1 METSKF
7 REREVGSSLAHPEA
21 LGDSNAPVHGTVIA
35 KAARTAILQGFVGSL
50 LMVAGSVGVGWMAT
64 TSGALIRTP
73 LFIMARTSPVSV
85 IVCTVMLCLG
95 ALLLLRSWLRIAQR
109 IGGWNPSAR
118 PVLRRALWMWAVPM
132 MFSLPLFS
140 RDAYA
145 YLGQGRLMEQ
155 GLNPYTNGIS
165 ALSNYFSLG
174 PDKLWT
180 EAPTPYGPL
189 WLWIEQGAVRLGA
202 GLVDAGIPELAL
214 IPFRLAALAGVIL
227 LAVYV
232 PRLAALHGVN
242 PERALW
248 LGVLNPVLL
257 INFIASA
264 HNDSLM
270 LGLVVTGL
278 YFASVKRP
286 VLGIVL
292 ITASIAIKP
301 ITLIALPFAGLLWAG
316 ARAGWG
322 RRMLCWTAT
331 LGLSLG
337 LLAAA
342 GLVNGLGFGW
352 LGALKTPGSV
362 WMWYAPVALLAGAMG
377 FFVGLFGGPGA
388 SVTDVIQAACTA
400 VSAVAIVWFAV
411 RTPGPGIGMPAPLE
425 DESEFNKTVLR
436 RMAWAFA
443 AVVILAPVIQP
454 WYMVWLLVF
463 FAVTGIADGPQ
474 LRTVFYLTAFFTL
487 IALTDQL
494 SVFQWISIEVVRGVA
509 IAIAVSFVAYLV
521 FYDKKT
527 HVLFRPRRGI
537 LKLRPKPKP

>member
-1 METSKF
+1 MVTSKF

-21 LGDSNAPVHGTVIA
+21 LGDSNAPVHGTEIA

-64 TSGALIRTP
+64 TSGSLIRTP
-73 LFIMARTSPVSV
+73 LFIMARTSPVGV

-109 IGGWNPSAR
+109 IGGWNPSSR

-145 YLGQGRLMEQ
+145 YIGQGRLMEQ

-189 WLWIEQGAVRLGA
+189 WLWIEQGAVWVSA
-202 GLVDAGIPELAL
+202 GVPELAL
-214 IPFRLAALAGVIL
+214 IPFRLAALAGVVL

-242 PERALW
+242 PDRALW

-270 LGLVVTGL
+270 LGLVVAGL

-316 ARAGWG
+316 HRSGWG

-352 LGALKTPGSV
+352 LGALQTPGAV
-362 WMWYAPVALLAGAMG
+362 WIWYAPVGLLAHTAG
-377 FFVGLFGGPGA
+377 FVVGLFGGPGVP
-388 SVTDVIQAACTA
+388 VTDVIQTTGTA
-400 VSAVAIVWFAV
+400 VSALAIVWLAV
-411 RTPGPGIGMPAPLE
+411 RTPGRGIGMPAQID
-425 DESEFNKTVLR
+425 DEPEFNKTVLR

-443 AVVILAPVIQP
+443 AVVVLAPVIQP

-463 FAVTGIADGPQ
+463 FAVTGIADGAQ

-494 SVFQWISIEVVRGVA
+494 SVFQWIPIEVVRGVA
-509 IAIAVSFVAYLV
+509 IAIAVSFIAYLV
-521 FYDKKT
+521 FFDKKT

-537 LKLRPKPKP
+537 LKLKLKPKS

>member
-1 METSKF
+1 M
-7 REREVGSSLAHPEA
+7 AHPEA
-21 LGDSNAPVHGTVIA
+21 LGGSNAPVHGTSIA
-35 KAARTAILQGFVGSL
+35 KAARTAILQGFIGSL
-50 LMVAGSVGVGWMAT
+50 LMVAGSIGVGWLAT
-64 TSGALIRTP
+64 TSGALIRMP
-73 LFIMARTSPVSV
+73 LFIMARTSPVGV
-85 IVCTVMLCLG
+85 ILCTVMLCLG

-109 IGGWNPSAR
+109 IGGWNRSSR
-118 PVLRRALWMWAVPM
+118 PVLRRALWMWTMPL
-132 MFSLPLFS
+132 MFALPLFS

-145 YLGQGRLMEQ
+145 YIGQGRLMLQ

-174 PDKLWT
+174 PDTLWT

-189 WLWIEQGAVRLGA
+189 WLWIEQGAVWVSTGIF
-202 GLVDAGIPELAL
+202 DAGIPELAL
-214 IPFRLAALAGVIL
+214 IPFRLAALGGVLL
-227 LAVYV
+227 LAIYV

-242 PERALW
+242 PDRALW

-270 LGLVVTGL
+270 LGLVVAGL
-278 YFASVKRP
+278 YYASVKRP

-316 ARAGWG
+316 YRAGWG
-322 RRMLCWTAT
+322 RRMFCWTAT
-331 LGLSLG
+331 LGLSLV

-342 GLVNGLGFGW
+342 GFVNGLGFGW
-352 LGALKTPGSV
+352 LGALQTPGAV
-362 WMWYAPVALLAGAMG
+362 WIWYAPVGLLAHTVG
-377 FFVGLFGGPGA
+377 FAVGLFGGPGVP
-388 SVTDVIQAACTA
+388 VTDVIQTIGTA
-400 VSAVAIVWFAV
+400 VSALAIVWLAV
-411 RTPGPGIGMPAPLE
+411 RTPGRGLAMPTPIDDAP
-425 DESEFNKTVLR
+425 EFNKTVLR

-443 AVVILAPVIQP
+443 AVVVLAPVIQP

-463 FAVTGIADGPQ
+463 FTVTGIADGPQ

-494 SVFQWISIEVVRGVA
+494 SVFQWIPLAVVRGVA
-509 IAIAVSFVAYLV
+509 IAIAVSFIAYLV

-537 LKLRPKPKP
+537 LRLRPKPRS

>member
-1 METSKF
+1 MVTSKF

-50 LMVAGSVGVGWMAT
+50 LMVAGSVGVGWLA
-64 TSGALIRTP
+64 SSSALIRTP
-73 LFIMARTSPVSV
+73 IFIMARTSPVGV
-85 IVCTVMLCLG
+85 ILCTVMLCLG

-109 IGGWNPSAR
+109 IGGWNPSSR
-118 PVLRRALWMWAVPM
+118 PVLRRALWMWALPM

-145 YLGQGRLMEQ
+145 YIGQGRLMEQ

-189 WLWIEQGAVRLGA
+189 WLWIEQGAVWVSA
-202 GLVDAGIPELAL
+202 SVPELAL

-270 LGLVVTGL
+270 LGLVVAGL

-352 LGALKTPGSV
+352 LGALQTPGAV
-362 WMWYAPVALLAGAMG
+362 WIWYAPVGLLAHTAG
-377 FFVGLFGGPGA
+377 FVVGLFGGPGVP
-388 SVTDVIQAACTA
+388 VTDVIQTVGTA
-400 VSAVAIVWFAV
+400 VSALAIVWLAV
-411 RTPGPGIGMPAPLE
+411 RTPGRGIGMPAPLD
-425 DESEFNKTVLR
+425 DEPEFSKTVLR

-443 AVVILAPVIQP
+443 AVVVLAPVIQP

-463 FAVTGIADGPQ
+463 FTVTGIADGAQ

-494 SVFQWISIEVVRGVA
+494 SVFQWIPIEVVRGVA
-509 IAIAVSFVAYLV
+509 IAIAVSFIAYLV
-521 FYDKKT
+521 FFDKKT

-537 LKLRPKPKP
+537 LKLKLKPKS

>member
-1 METSKF
+1 MVTSKF
-7 REREVGSSLAHPEA
+7 REREAGSSLAHPEA
-21 LGDSNAPVHGTVIA
+21 LGDSNAPVHATVIA

-64 TSGALIRTP
+64 TSGSLIRTP
-73 LFIMARTSPVSV
+73 LFIMARTSPVGV
-85 IVCTVMLCLG
+85 ILCTVMLCLG

-109 IGGWNPSAR
+109 IGGWNPSSR
-118 PVLRRALWMWAVPM
+118 PVLRRALWTWAVPLM
-132 MFSLPLFS
+132 LSLPLFS

-145 YLGQGRLMEQ
+145 YIGQGRLMEQ

-189 WLWIEQGAVRLGA
+189 WLWIEQGAVWVSA
-202 GLVDAGIPELAL
+202 GVPELAL

-270 LGLVVTGL
+270 LGLVVAGL

-316 ARAGWG
+316 NRSGWG

-352 LGALKTPGSV
+352 LGALQTPGAV
-362 WMWYAPVALLAGAMG
+362 WIWYAPVGLLAHTAG
-377 FFVGLFGGPGA
+377 FVVGLFGGPGVP
-388 SVTDVIQAACTA
+388 VTDVIQTAGTA
-400 VSAVAIVWFAV
+400 VSALAIVWLAV
-411 RTPGPGIGMPAPLE
+411 RTPGRGFGMSAPLD
-425 DESEFNKTVLR
+425 DEPEFNKTVLR

-443 AVVILAPVIQP
+443 AVVVLAPVIQP

-463 FAVTGIADGPQ
+463 FAVTGIADGAQ

-494 SVFQWISIEVVRGVA
+494 SVFQWIPIEVVRGVA
-509 IAIAVSFVAYLV
+509 IAIAVSFIAYLV
-521 FYDKKT
+521 FFDKKT

-537 LKLRPKPKP
+537 LKLKLKPKS

>member
-1 METSKF
+1 MVTSKF

-21 LGDSNAPVHGTVIA
+21 LGDSTVPPHGTVIA
-35 KAARTAILQGFVGSL
+35 KAARTAVLQGFVGSL
-50 LMVAGSVGVGWMAT
+50 LMVAGSVGVGWLA
-64 TSGALIRTP
+64 SSSALIRTP
-73 LFIMARTSPVSV
+73 LFIMARTSPVGV
-85 IVCTVMLCLG
+85 ILCTVMLCLG

-109 IGGWNPSAR
+109 IGGWNPSSR

-145 YLGQGRLMEQ
+145 YIGQGRLMEQ

-189 WLWIEQGAVRLGA
+189 WLWIEQGAVWVSA
-202 GLVDAGIPELAL
+202 SVPELAL
-214 IPFRLAALAGVIL
+214 IPFRLAALAGVVL

-270 LGLVVTGL
+270 LGLVVAGL

-322 RRMLCWTAT
+322 RRMICWAAT

-352 LGALKTPGSV
+352 LGALQTPGAV
-362 WMWYAPVALLAGAMG
+362 WIWYAPVGLLAHTVGLA
-377 FFVGLFGGPGA
+377 VGLFGGPGVP
-388 SVTDVIQAACTA
+388 VTDVIQTAGTA
-400 VSAVAIVWFAV
+400 VSALAIVWLAV
-411 RTPGPGIGMPAPLE
+411 RTPGRGFGLPAPLE

-443 AVVILAPVIQP
+443 AVVVLAPVIQP

-463 FAVTGIADGPQ
+463 FTVTGIADGPQ

-494 SVFQWISIEVVRGVA
+494 SVFQWIPIEVVRGVA
-509 IAIAVSFVAYLV
+509 IAIAVSFIAYLV
-521 FYDKKT
+521 FFDKKT

-537 LKLRPKPKP
+537 LKLKLKPKS

>member
-1 METSKF
+1 MVTSKF

-35 KAARTAILQGFVGSL
+35 KAARTAILQGFIGSL
-50 LMVAGSVGVGWMAT
+50 LMVAGSVGVGWLA
-64 TSGALIRTP
+64 SSSALIRTP
-73 LFIMARTSPVSV
+73 LFIMARTSPVGV
-85 IVCTVMLCLG
+85 ILCTVMLCLG

-109 IGGWNPSAR
+109 IGGWNPSSR

-132 MFSLPLFS
+132 MVSLPLFS

-145 YLGQGRLMEQ
+145 YIGQGRLMEQ

-189 WLWIEQGAVRLGA
+189 WLWIEQGAVWVSA
-202 GLVDAGIPELAL
+202 SVPELAL

-270 LGLVVTGL
+270 LGLVVAGL

-322 RRMLCWTAT
+322 RRMLCWSAT

-352 LGALKTPGSV
+352 LGALQTPGAV
-362 WMWYAPVALLAGAMG
+362 WIWYAPVGLLAHTAG
-377 FFVGLFGGPGA
+377 FVVGLFGGPGVP
-388 SVTDVIQAACTA
+388 VTDVIQTAGTA
-400 VSAVAIVWFAV
+400 VSALAIVWLAV
-411 RTPGPGIGMPAPLE
+411 RTPGRGLGLPAPLH
-425 DESEFNKTVLR
+425 DETEFNKTVLR

-443 AVVILAPVIQP
+443 AVVVLAPVIQP

-463 FAVTGIADGPQ
+463 FTVTGIADGAQ

-494 SVFQWISIEVVRGVA
+494 SVFPWIPIEVVRGVA
-509 IAIAVSFVAYLV
+509 IAIAVSFIAYLV
-521 FYDKKT
+521 FFDKKT

-537 LKLRPKPKP
+537 LKLKLKPKS

>member
-1 METSKF
+1 MVTSKF

-64 TSGALIRTP
+64 TSGSLIRTP
-73 LFIMARTSPVSV
+73 LFIMARTSPVGV

-109 IGGWNPSAR
+109 IGGWNPSSR

-145 YLGQGRLMEQ
+145 YIGQGRLMEQ

-189 WLWIEQGAVRLGA
+189 WLWIEQGAVWVSA
-202 GLVDAGIPELAL
+202 GVPELAL

-232 PRLAALHGVN
+232 PRLAAVHGVN
-242 PERALW
+242 PDRAFW

-270 LGLVVTGL
+270 LGLVVAGL

-322 RRMLCWTAT
+322 RRMLCWMAT

-352 LGALKTPGSV
+352 LGALQTPGAV
-362 WMWYAPVALLAGAMG
+362 WIWYAPVGLLAHTAG
-377 FFVGLFGGPGA
+377 FVVGLFGGPGVP
-388 SVTDVIQAACTA
+388 VTDVIQTAGTA
-400 VSAVAIVWFAV
+400 VSALAIVWLAV
-411 RTPGPGIGMPAPLE
+411 RTPGRGLGMPAPLD
-425 DESEFNKTVLR
+425 DEPEFNKTVLR

-443 AVVILAPVIQP
+443 AVVVLAPVIQP

-463 FAVTGIADGPQ
+463 FTVTGIADGAQ

-494 SVFQWISIEVVRGVA
+494 SVFQWIPIEVVRGVA
-509 IAIAVSFVAYLV
+509 IAIAVSFIAYLV
-521 FYDKKT
+521 FFDKKT

-537 LKLRPKPKP
+537 LKLKLKPKS

>member
-1 METSKF
+1 MVTSKF
-7 REREVGSSLAHPEA
+7 REREVRSSLAHPEA
-21 LGDSNAPVHGTVIA
+21 LGGSNAPVHGTIIA
-35 KAARTAILQGFVGSL
+35 KAARTAILQGFIGSL
-50 LMVAGSVGVGWMAT
+50 LMVAGSIGVGWLA
-64 TSGALIRTP
+64 SSSALIRTP
-73 LFIMARTSPVSV
+73 LFIMARTSPAGV
-85 IVCTVMLCLG
+85 ILCTVMLCLG

-118 PVLRRALWMWAVPM
+118 PVLRRALWMWAVPLM
-132 MFSLPLFS
+132 LALPLFS

-145 YLGQGRLMEQ
+145 YIGQGRLMEQ
-155 GLNPYTNGIS
+155 GLDPYTNGIS

-174 PDKLWT
+174 PDKMWT

-189 WLWIEQGAVRLGA
+189 WLWIEQGAVW
-202 GLVDAGIPELAL
+202 VSAGIPELAL
-214 IPFRLAALAGVIL
+214 IPFRVAALGGVL
-227 LAVYV
+227 LLTIYV

-242 PERALW
+242 PDRALW

-270 LGLVVTGL
+270 LGLAVAGL
-278 YFASVKRP
+278 YYTSVKRP

-316 ARAGWG
+316 SRAGWG
-322 RRMLCWTAT
+322 RRMFCWTAT

-342 GLVNGLGFGW
+342 GFVNGLGFGW
-352 LGALKTPGSV
+352 LGALQTPGAV
-362 WMWYAPVALLAGAMG
+362 WIWYAPVGLLAHTVGSA
-377 FFVGLFGGPGA
+377 VGLVGGPA
-388 SVTDVIQAACTA
+388 VPVTDVIQTMGTA
-400 VSAVAIVWFAV
+400 VSALAIVWLAV
-411 RTPGPGIGMPAPLE
+411 RTPGRGIGMPAPID
-425 DESEFNKTVLR
+425 DEPGFNKTVLR

-443 AVVILAPVIQP
+443 AVVVLAPVIQP

-463 FAVTGIADGPQ
+463 FTVTGIADGPQ
-474 LRTVFYLTAFFTL
+474 LRTVYYLTAFFTL

-494 SVFQWISIEVVRGVA
+494 SVFQWIPLAVVRGVA
-509 IAIAVSFVAYLV
+509 IAIAVSFIAYLV

-537 LKLRPKPKP
+537 LKLRPRPRS

>member
-1 METSKF
+1 MVTSKF

-21 LGDSNAPVHGTVIA
+21 LGDSNAPVHGTRIA
-35 KAARTAILQGFVGSL
+35 KAARTAILQGFIGSL
-50 LMVAGSVGVGWMAT
+50 LMVAGSIGVGWMAT
-64 TSGALIRTP
+64 TSGSLIRTP
-73 LFIMARTSPVSV
+73 LFIMARTSPVGV
-85 IVCTVMLCLG
+85 IFCTVMLCLG

-109 IGGWNPSAR
+109 IGGWNPSSR
-118 PVLRRALWMWAVPM
+118 PVLRRALWMWAIPM

-145 YLGQGRLMEQ
+145 YIGQGRLMEQ

-189 WLWIEQGAVRLGA
+189 WLWIEQGAVWVSA
-202 GLVDAGIPELAL
+202 GVPELAL
-214 IPFRLAALAGVIL
+214 IPFRLAALAGVVL

-242 PERALW
+242 PDRALW

-270 LGLVVTGL
+270 LGLVVAGL

-331 LGLSLG
+331 LGLSLV

-352 LGALKTPGSV
+352 LGALQTPGAV
-362 WMWYAPVALLAGAMG
+362 WIWYAPVGLLAHTAG
-377 FFVGLFGGPGA
+377 FVVGLFGGPGVP
-388 SVTDVIQAACTA
+388 VTDIIQTVGTA
-400 VSAVAIVWFAV
+400 VSALAIVWLAV
-411 RTPGPGIGMPAPLE
+411 RTPGRGIGMPAPIDAE
-425 DESEFNKTVLR
+425 PEFNKTVLR

-443 AVVILAPVIQP
+443 AVVVLAPVIQP

-463 FAVTGIADGPQ
+463 FTVTGIADGAQ

-494 SVFQWISIEVVRGVA
+494 SVFQWIPIEVVRGVA
-509 IAIAVSFVAYLV
+509 IAIAVSFIAYLV
-521 FYDKKT
+521 FFDKKT

-537 LKLRPKPKP
+537 LKLKLKPKS

>member
-1 METSKF
+1 MVTSKF

-21 LGDSNAPVHGTVIA
+21 LGDSNAPVHGTEIA

-50 LMVAGSVGVGWMAT
+50 LMVAGSIGVGWMAT
-64 TSGALIRTP
+64 TSGSLIRTP
-73 LFIMARTSPVSV
+73 LFIMARTSPVGV

-109 IGGWNPSAR
+109 IGGWNPSSR

-145 YLGQGRLMEQ
+145 YIGQGRLMEQ

-189 WLWIEQGAVRLGA
+189 WLWIEQGAVWVSA
-202 GLVDAGIPELAL
+202 GVPELAL
-214 IPFRLAALAGVIL
+214 IPFRLAALAGVVL

-242 PERALW
+242 PDRALW

-270 LGLVVTGL
+270 LGLVVAGL

-352 LGALKTPGSV
+352 LGALQTPGAV
-362 WMWYAPVALLAGAMG
+362 WIWYAPVGLLAHTAG
-377 FFVGLFGGPGA
+377 FVVGLFGGPGVP
-388 SVTDVIQAACTA
+388 VTDVIQTTGTA
-400 VSAVAIVWFAV
+400 VSALAIVWLAV
-411 RTPGPGIGMPAPLE
+411 RTPGRGIGMPAQID
-425 DESEFNKTVLR
+425 DEPEFNKTVLR

-443 AVVILAPVIQP
+443 AVVVLAPVIQP

-463 FAVTGIADGPQ
+463 FTVTGIADGAQ

-494 SVFQWISIEVVRGVA
+494 SVFQWIPIEVVRGVA
-509 IAIAVSFVAYLV
+509 IAIAVSFIAYLV
-521 FYDKKT
+521 FFDKKT

-537 LKLRPKPKP
+537 LKLKLKPKS

>member
-1 METSKF
+1 MVTSKF

-21 LGDSNAPVHGTVIA
+21 LGDSNAPVHGTEIA

-64 TSGALIRTP
+64 TSGSLIRTP
-73 LFIMARTSPVSV
+73 LFIMARTSPVGV

-109 IGGWNPSAR
+109 IGGWNPSSR

-145 YLGQGRLMEQ
+145 YIGQGRLMEQ

-189 WLWIEQGAVRLGA
+189 WLWIEQGAVWVSA
-202 GLVDAGIPELAL
+202 GVPELAL
-214 IPFRLAALAGVIL
+214 IPFRLAALAGVVL

-242 PERALW
+242 PDRALW

-270 LGLVVTGL
+270 LGLVVAGL

-316 ARAGWG
+316 ARAGWS

-352 LGALKTPGSV
+352 LGALQTPGAV
-362 WMWYAPVALLAGAMG
+362 WIWYAPVGLLAHTAG
-377 FFVGLFGGPGA
+377 FVVGLFGGPGV
-388 SVTDVIQAACTA
+388 SVTDVIQTAGTA
-400 VSAVAIVWFAV
+400 VSALAIVWLAV
-411 RTPGPGIGMPAPLE
+411 RTPGRGIGMPAQID
-425 DESEFNKTVLR
+425 DEPEFNKTVLR

-443 AVVILAPVIQP
+443 AVVVLAPVIQP

-463 FAVTGIADGPQ
+463 FTVTGIADGAQ

-494 SVFQWISIEVVRGVA
+494 SVFQWIPIEVVRGVA
-509 IAIAVSFVAYLV
+509 IAIAVSFIAYLV
-521 FYDKKT
+521 FFDKKT

-537 LKLRPKPKP
+537 LKLKLKPKS

>member
-1 METSKF
+1 M
-7 REREVGSSLAHPEA
+7 
-21 LGDSNAPVHGTVIA
+21 VIA
-35 KAARTAILQGFVGSL
+35 KAARTAIVQGFVGSL
-50 LMVAGSVGVGWMAT
+50 MMVAGSVGVGWLA
-64 TSGALIRTP
+64 SSSALIRTP
-73 LFIMARTSPVSV
+73 LFIVARTSPVGV

-109 IGGWNPSAR
+109 IGGWNPSSR
-118 PVLRRALWMWAVPM
+118 PVLRRALWMWALPM
-132 MFSLPLFS
+132 IFSLPLFS

-145 YLGQGRLMEQ
+145 YIGQGRLMEQ

-189 WLWIEQGAVRLGA
+189 WLWIEQGAVWVSA
-202 GLVDAGIPELAL
+202 SVPELAL

-242 PERALW
+242 PERAFW

-270 LGLVVTGL
+270 LGLVVAGL

-286 VLGIVL
+286 VLGILL

-316 ARAGWG
+316 SRAGWG

-331 LGLSLG
+331 LGLSMG

-352 LGALKTPGSV
+352 LGALQTPGAV
-362 WMWYAPVALLAGAMG
+362 WSWYAPVGLLAHLAGLV
-377 FFVGLFGGPGA
+377 VGLFGGPGVP
-388 SVTDVIQAACTA
+388 VTDVIQTAGTA
-400 VSAVAIVWFAV
+400 VSALAIVWLAV
-411 RTPGPGIGMPAPLE
+411 RTPGRGIGMPAPLAQ
-425 DESEFNKTVLR
+425 ESEFNKTVLR

-443 AVVILAPVIQP
+443 AVVVLAPVIQP

-463 FAVTGIADGPQ
+463 FTVTGIADGAQ

-494 SVFQWISIEVVRGVA
+494 SVFQWIPIEVVRGVA
-509 IAIAVSFVAYLV
+509 IAIGVSFIAYLV
-521 FYDKKT
+521 FFDKKT

-537 LKLRPKPKP
+537 LKLRLKPKS

>member
-1 METSKF
+1 MVTSKF

-21 LGDSNAPVHGTVIA
+21 LDGSNAPEHGTVVA
-35 KAARTAILQGFVGSL
+35 KAARTAILQGFIGSL
-50 LMVAGSVGVGWMAT
+50 LMVGGSVGVGWLAT
-64 TSGALIRTP
+64 TSSALIRMP
-73 LFIMARTSPVSV
+73 LFIMARTSPVGV
-85 IVCTVMLCLG
+85 ILCTVMLCLG
-95 ALLLLRSWLRIAQR
+95 AFLLLRSWLRIAQR
-109 IGGWNPSAR
+109 IGGWNSSSR
-118 PVLRRALWMWAVPM
+118 PVLRRALWMWAVPL
-132 MFSLPLFS
+132 MFTLPLFS
-140 RDAYA
+140 RDIYA
-145 YLGQGRLMEQ
+145 YIGQGRLMVQ
-155 GLNPYTNGIS
+155 GLDPYTNGIS

-189 WLWIEQGAVRLGA
+189 WLWIEQGAVWVSTGIS
-202 GLVDAGIPELAL
+202 DAGIPEFAL
-214 IPFRLAALAGVIL
+214 IPFRLAAFAGVML

-242 PERALW
+242 PDRALW

-270 LGLVVTGL
+270 LGLVVAGV
-278 YFASVKRP
+278 YYASVKRP

-322 RRMLCWTAT
+322 RRMICWAAT
-331 LGLSLG
+331 LCLSLG

-342 GLVNGLGFGW
+342 GFLNGLGFGW
-352 LGALKTPGSV
+352 LGALQTPGAV
-362 WMWYAPVALLAGAMG
+362 WIWYAPVGLLAHLAG
-377 FFVGLFGGPGA
+377 FVVGLFGGPGV
-388 SVTDVIQAACTA
+388 SVTDVIQIIGTA
-400 VSAVAIVWFAV
+400 VSALAIVWLAV
-411 RTPGPGIGMPAPLE
+411 RTPGRGIAMPAPIH

-443 AVVILAPVIQP
+443 AVVVLAPVIQP

-463 FAVTGIADGPQ
+463 FTVTGIADGPQ

-494 SVFQWISIEVVRGVA
+494 SVFQWIPMEVVRGVA
-509 IAIAVSFVAYLV
+509 IAIAIAFIAYLV
-521 FYDKKT
+521 FYDRKT

-537 LKLRPKPKP
+537 LKPKP

>member
-1 METSKF
+1 MVTSKF
-7 REREVGSSLAHPEA
+7 REREVASSLAHPEA
-21 LGDSNAPVHGTVIA
+21 LGDSNAPVHGPEIA

-50 LMVAGSVGVGWMAT
+50 LMVAGSIGVGWMAT
-64 TSGALIRTP
+64 TTGSLIRTP
-73 LFIMARTSPVSV
+73 LFIMARTSPVGV
-85 IVCTVMLCLG
+85 ISCTVMLCLG
-95 ALLLLRSWLRIAQR
+95 ALLLLRSWLRLAQR

-118 PVLRRALWMWAVPM
+118 PVLWRALWMWVGPM

-140 RDAYA
+140 RDTYA
-145 YLGQGRLMEQ
+145 YIGQGRLMEQ

-189 WLWIEQGAVRLGA
+189 WLWIEQGAVWLS
-202 GLVDAGIPELAL
+202 AGIPELAL
-214 IPFRLAALAGVIL
+214 IPFRLAGLAGVIL

-242 PERALW
+242 PDRAFW

-270 LGLVVTGL
+270 LGLVVAGL
-278 YFASVKRP
+278 YYASVKRP

-322 RRMLCWTAT
+322 RRMLYWAAT
-331 LGLSLG
+331 LALSLG
-337 LLAAA
+337 LMAAA

-362 WMWYAPVALLAGAMG
+362 WMWYAPVALLSGG
-377 FFVGLFGGPGA
+377 TGLVVGLFGGPGVPV
-388 SVTDVIQAACTA
+388 SEVIQTAATA
-400 VSAVAIVWFAV
+400 VSAVAVVWLAV
-411 RTPGPGIGMPAPLE
+411 RIPGRGVGMPAPLD
-425 DESEFNKTVLR
+425 DESAFNKTVVR
-436 RMAWAFA
+436 QMAWAFA

-463 FAVTGIADGPQ
+463 FTVTGIADGPQ

-494 SVFQWISIEVVRGVA
+494 SVFQWIPLEVVRGVA
-509 IAIAVSFVAYLV
+509 IVIGLSFIAYLV
-521 FYDKKT
+521 FFDKKT

-537 LKLRPKPKP
+537 VKLKLKPKP

>member
-1 METSKF
+1 MVTSKF

-21 LGDSNAPVHGTVIA
+21 LGDSTVPPHGTVIA
-35 KAARTAILQGFVGSL
+35 KAARTAVLQGFVGSL
-50 LMVAGSVGVGWMAT
+50 LMVAGSVGVGWLA
-64 TSGALIRTP
+64 SSSALIRTP
-73 LFIMARTSPVSV
+73 LFIMARTSPVGV
-85 IVCTVMLCLG
+85 ILCTVMLCLG

-109 IGGWNPSAR
+109 IGGWNPSSR

-145 YLGQGRLMEQ
+145 YIGQGRLMEQ

-189 WLWIEQGAVRLGA
+189 WLWIEQGAVWVSA
-202 GLVDAGIPELAL
+202 SVPELAL
-214 IPFRLAALAGVIL
+214 IPFRLAALAGVVL

-270 LGLVVTGL
+270 LGLVVAGL

-322 RRMLCWTAT
+322 RRMICWAAT

-352 LGALKTPGSV
+352 LGALQTPGAV
-362 WMWYAPVALLAGAMG
+362 WIWYAPVGLLAHTVGLA
-377 FFVGLFGGPGA
+377 VGLFAGPGVP
-388 SVTDVIQAACTA
+388 VTDVIQTAGTA
-400 VSAVAIVWFAV
+400 VSALAIVWLAV
-411 RTPGPGIGMPAPLE
+411 RTPGRGFGLPAPLE

-443 AVVILAPVIQP
+443 AVVVLAPVIQP

-463 FAVTGIADGPQ
+463 FTVTGIADGPQ

-494 SVFQWISIEVVRGVA
+494 SVFQWIPIEVVRGVA
-509 IAIAVSFVAYLV
+509 IAIAVSFIAYLV
-521 FYDKKT
+521 FFDKKT

-537 LKLRPKPKP
+537 LKLKLKPKS

>member
-1 METSKF
+1 MVTSKF
-7 REREVGSSLAHPEA
+7 REREVRSSLTHPEA
-21 LGDSNAPVHGTVIA
+21 LGGSNSPVRGTVIA
-35 KAARTAILQGFVGSL
+35 KAARIAILQGFIGSL
-50 LMVAGSVGVGWMAT
+50 LMVAGSVGVGWLA
-64 TSGALIRTP
+64 SSSALIRTP
-73 LFIMARTSPVSV
+73 LFIMARTSPAGV
-85 IVCTVMLCLG
+85 ILCTVMLCLG

-109 IGGWNPSAR
+109 IGGWNSSAH
-118 PVLRRALWMWAVPM
+118 PVLRRALWMWALPL
-132 MFSLPLFS
+132 MFALPLFS

-145 YLGQGRLMEQ
+145 YIGQGRLMEQ
-155 GLNPYTNGIS
+155 GLDPYTNGIS

-174 PDKLWT
+174 PDKMWT

-189 WLWIEQGAVRLGA
+189 WLWIEQGAVW
-202 GLVDAGIPELAL
+202 VSAGIPELAL
-214 IPFRLAALAGVIL
+214 IPFRLAALGGVLIL
-227 LAVYV
+227 AIYV

-242 PERALW
+242 PDRALW

-270 LGLVVTGL
+270 LGLAVAGL

-316 ARAGWG
+316 SRAGWG
-322 RRMLCWTAT
+322 RRMFCWTAT
-331 LGLSLG
+331 LVLSLG

-342 GLVNGLGFGW
+342 GFVNGLGFGW
-352 LGALKTPGSV
+352 LGALQTPGAV
-362 WMWYAPVALLAGAMG
+362 WIWYAPVGLLAHMAGSV
-377 FFVGLFGGPGA
+377 VGLFGGPGVP
-388 SVTDVIQAACTA
+388 VTEVIQTIGTA
-400 VSAVAIVWFAV
+400 VSALVIVWLAV
-411 RTPGPGIGMPAPLE
+411 RTPGGGFGMPAPID
-425 DESEFNKTVLR
+425 DEPEFNKTVLR

-443 AVVILAPVIQP
+443 AVVVLAPVIQP

-463 FAVTGIADGPQ
+463 FTVTGIADGPQ
-474 LRTVFYLTAFFTL
+474 LRTIYYLTAFFTL

-494 SVFQWISIEVVRGVA
+494 SVFQWIPIEVVRGVA
-509 IAIAVSFVAYLV
+509 IAVAVSFIAYLV

-537 LKLRPKPKP
+537 LRLRPKPRS

>member
-1 METSKF
+1 MVTSKF

-50 LMVAGSVGVGWMAT
+50 LMVAGSVGVGWLA
-64 TSGALIRTP
+64 SSSALIRTP
-73 LFIMARTSPVSV
+73 VFIMARTSPVGV
-85 IVCTVMLCLG
+85 ILCTVMLCLG

-109 IGGWNPSAR
+109 IGGWNPSSR

-132 MFSLPLFS
+132 MVSLPLFS

-145 YLGQGRLMEQ
+145 YIGQGRLMEQ

-189 WLWIEQGAVRLGA
+189 WLWIEQGAVWVSA
-202 GLVDAGIPELAL
+202 SVPEFAL

-270 LGLVVTGL
+270 LGLVVAGL

-322 RRMLCWTAT
+322 RRMLCWSAT

-352 LGALKTPGSV
+352 LGALQTPGAV
-362 WMWYAPVALLAGAMG
+362 WIWYAPVGLLAHTAG
-377 FFVGLFGGPGA
+377 FVVGLFGGPGVP
-388 SVTDVIQAACTA
+388 VTDVIQTAGTA
-400 VSAVAIVWFAV
+400 VSALAIVWLAV
-411 RTPGPGIGMPAPLE
+411 RTPGRGLGLPAPLD
-425 DESEFNKTVLR
+425 DETEFNKTVLR

-443 AVVILAPVIQP
+443 AVVVLAPVIQP

-463 FAVTGIADGPQ
+463 FTVTGIADGAQ

-494 SVFQWISIEVVRGVA
+494 SVFPWIPIEVVRGVA
-509 IAIAVSFVAYLV
+509 IAIAVSFIAYLV
-521 FYDKKT
+521 FFDKKT
-527 HVLFRPRRGI
+527 HVLFRPRRGT
-537 LKLRPKPKP
+537 LKLKLKPKS

>member
-1 METSKF
+1 
-7 REREVGSSLAHPEA
+7 
-21 LGDSNAPVHGTVIA
+21 
-35 KAARTAILQGFVGSL
+35 
-50 LMVAGSVGVGWMAT
+50 
-64 TSGALIRTP
+64 
-73 LFIMARTSPVSV
+73 
-85 IVCTVMLCLG
+85 MLCLG

-109 IGGWNPSAR
+109 IGGWNPSSR

-145 YLGQGRLMEQ
+145 YIGQGRLMEQ

-189 WLWIEQGAVRLGA
+189 WLWIEQGAVWVSA
-202 GLVDAGIPELAL
+202 GVPELAL
-214 IPFRLAALAGVIL
+214 IPFRLAALAGVVL

-242 PERALW
+242 PDRALW

-270 LGLVVTGL
+270 LGLVVAGL

-352 LGALKTPGSV
+352 LGALQTPGAV
-362 WMWYAPVALLAGAMG
+362 WIWYAPVGLLAHTAG
-377 FFVGLFGGPGA
+377 FVVGLFGGPGVP
-388 SVTDVIQAACTA
+388 VTDVIQTAGTA
-400 VSAVAIVWFAV
+400 VSALAIVWLAV
-411 RTPGPGIGMPAPLE
+411 RTPGRGIGMPAQID
-425 DESEFNKTVLR
+425 DEPEFNKTVLR

-443 AVVILAPVIQP
+443 AVVLLAPVIQP

-463 FAVTGIADGPQ
+463 FTVTGIADGAQ

-494 SVFQWISIEVVRGVA
+494 SVFQWIPIEVVRGVA
-509 IAIAVSFVAYLV
+509 IAIAVSFIAYLV
-521 FYDKKT
+521 FFDKKT

-537 LKLRPKPKP
+537 LKLKLKPKS

>member
-1 METSKF
+1 MVTSKF

-35 KAARTAILQGFVGSL
+35 KAARTAIVQGLVGSL
-50 LMVAGSVGVGWMAT
+50 LMVAGSVGVGWLASS
-64 TSGALIRTP
+64 SGLIRTP
-73 LFIMARTSPVSV
+73 IFIMARTSPVGV
-85 IVCTVMLCLG
+85 ILCTVMLCLG

-109 IGGWNPSAR
+109 IGGWNPSSR

-145 YLGQGRLMEQ
+145 YIGQGRLMEQ

-189 WLWIEQGAVRLGA
+189 WLWIEQGAVWVSA
-202 GLVDAGIPELAL
+202 SVPELAL

-242 PERALW
+242 PDRALW

-270 LGLVVTGL
+270 LGLVVAGL
-278 YFASVKRP
+278 YFASVRRP

-322 RRMLCWTAT
+322 RRMICWAAT

-337 LLAAA
+337 LLAAT

-352 LGALKTPGSV
+352 LGALQTPGAV
-362 WMWYAPVALLAGAMG
+362 WIWYAPVGLLAHTAG
-377 FFVGLFGGPGA
+377 FVVGLFGGPGA
-388 SVTDVIQAACTA
+388 PVTDVIQTAGTA
-400 VSAVAIVWFAV
+400 VSALAIVWLAV
-411 RTPGPGIGMPAPLE
+411 RTPGRGIGMPPPLD
-425 DESEFNKTVLR
+425 DEAEFNKTVLR

-443 AVVILAPVIQP
+443 AVVVLAPVIQP

-463 FAVTGIADGPQ
+463 FTVTGIADGAQ

-494 SVFQWISIEVVRGVA
+494 SVFQWIPIEVVRGVA
-509 IAIAVSFVAYLV
+509 IAIAVSFIAYLV
-521 FYDKKT
+521 FFDKKT

-537 LKLRPKPKP
+537 LKLKLKPKS

>member
-1 METSKF
+1 MVTSKF

-21 LGDSNAPVHGTVIA
+21 LGDSNAPVHGTEIA

-64 TSGALIRTP
+64 TSGSLIRTP
-73 LFIMARTSPVSV
+73 LFIMARTSPVGV

-109 IGGWNPSAR
+109 IGGWNPSSR

-145 YLGQGRLMEQ
+145 YIGQGRLMEQ

-189 WLWIEQGAVRLGA
+189 WLWIEQGAVWVSA
-202 GLVDAGIPELAL
+202 GVPELAL
-214 IPFRLAALAGVIL
+214 IPFRLAALAGVVL

-242 PERALW
+242 PDRALW

-270 LGLVVTGL
+270 LGLVVAGL

-352 LGALKTPGSV
+352 LGALQTPGAV
-362 WMWYAPVALLAGAMG
+362 WIWYAPVGLLAHTAG
-377 FFVGLFGGPGA
+377 FVVGLFGGPGVP
-388 SVTDVIQAACTA
+388 VTDVIQTAGTA
-400 VSAVAIVWFAV
+400 VSALAIVWLAV
-411 RTPGPGIGMPAPLE
+411 RTPGRGIGMPAQID
-425 DESEFNKTVLR
+425 DEPGFNKTVLR

-443 AVVILAPVIQP
+443 AVVVLAPVIQP

-463 FAVTGIADGPQ
+463 FTVTGIADGAQ
-474 LRTVFYLTAFFTL
+474 LRTVYYLTAFFTL

-494 SVFQWISIEVVRGVA
+494 SVFQWIPIEVVRGVA
-509 IAIAVSFVAYLV
+509 IAIAVSFIAYLV
-521 FYDKKT
+521 FFDKKT

-537 LKLRPKPKP
+537 LKLKLKPKS

>member
-1 METSKF
+1 
-7 REREVGSSLAHPEA
+7 
-21 LGDSNAPVHGTVIA
+21 
-35 KAARTAILQGFVGSL
+35 
-50 LMVAGSVGVGWMAT
+50 MVAGSVGVGWLA
-64 TSGALIRTP
+64 SSSALIRTP
-73 LFIMARTSPVSV
+73 LFIMARTSPVGV
-85 IVCTVMLCLG
+85 ILCTVMLCLG

-109 IGGWNPSAR
+109 IGGWNPSSR

-145 YLGQGRLMEQ
+145 YIGQGRLMEQ

-189 WLWIEQGAVRLGA
+189 WLWIEQGAVWVSA
-202 GLVDAGIPELAL
+202 SVPELAL
-214 IPFRLAALAGVIL
+214 IPFRLAALAGVVL

-270 LGLVVTGL
+270 LGLVVAGL

-322 RRMLCWTAT
+322 RRMICWAAT

-352 LGALKTPGSV
+352 LGALQTPGAV
-362 WMWYAPVALLAGAMG
+362 WIWYAPVGLLAHTVGLA
-377 FFVGLFGGPGA
+377 VGLFGGPGVP
-388 SVTDVIQAACTA
+388 VTDVIQTAGTA
-400 VSAVAIVWFAV
+400 VSALAIVWLAV
-411 RTPGPGIGMPAPLE
+411 RTPGRGFGLPAPLE

-443 AVVILAPVIQP
+443 AVVVLAPVIQP

-463 FAVTGIADGPQ
+463 FTVTGIADGPQ

-494 SVFQWISIEVVRGVA
+494 SVFQWIPIEVVRGVA
-509 IAIAVSFVAYLV
+509 IAIAVSFIAYLV
-521 FYDKKT
+521 FFDKKT

-537 LKLRPKPKP
+537 LKLKLKPKS

>member
-1 METSKF
+1 M
-7 REREVGSSLAHPEA
+7 AHPEA
-21 LGDSNAPVHGTVIA
+21 LDGSNAPAHATVIA
-35 KAARTAILQGFVGSL
+35 KAARTAILQGFIGSL
-50 LMVAGSVGVGWMAT
+50 LMVVGSVGVGWLA
-64 TSGALIRTP
+64 SSSALIRTP
-73 LFIMARTSPVSV
+73 LFIMARTSPVGV
-85 IVCTVMLCLG
+85 ILCTVMLCLG

-109 IGGWNPSAR
+109 IGGWNGSAH
-118 PVLRRALWMWAVPM
+118 PVLRRALWMWSVPL

-140 RDAYA
+140 RDSYA
-145 YLGQGRLMEQ
+145 YIGQGRLMEQ
-155 GLNPYTNGIS
+155 GVDPYTNGIS

-174 PDKLWT
+174 PDKMWT

-189 WLWIEQGAVRLGA
+189 WLWFEQGAVWLSA
-202 GLVDAGIPELAL
+202 GVPEFALV
-214 IPFRLAALAGVIL
+214 PFRLAALAGVLL

-257 INFIASA
+257 FNFIASA

-270 LGLVVTGL
+270 LGLVVAGL

-322 RRMLCWTAT
+322 RRMICWTAT
-331 LGLSLG
+331 LALSMG
-337 LLAAA
+337 LLAAT
-342 GLVNGLGFGW
+342 GMVNGLGFGW
-352 LGALKTPGSV
+352 LGALQTPGAV
-362 WMWYAPVALLAGAMG
+362 WIWYAPVGLLAHTAG
-377 FFVGLFGGPGA
+377 FVVGLFDGPGVP
-388 SVTDVIQAACTA
+388 VTDVIQTIGTA
-400 VSAVAIVWFAV
+400 VSALAIVWLAV
-411 RTPGPGIGMPAPLE
+411 RTPGRGIAMRAPT
-425 DESEFNKTVLR
+425 DGESEFNKTVLR

-443 AVVILAPVIQP
+443 AVVVLAPVIQP

-463 FAVTGIADGPQ
+463 FTVTGIADGPQ

-494 SVFQWISIEVVRGVA
+494 SVFPWIPLAVVRGVA
-509 IAIAVSFVAYLV
+509 IAIAVLFIAYLV

-537 LKLRPKPKP
+537 LKFKPKP

>member
-1 METSKF
+1 MVTSKF

-21 LGDSNAPVHGTVIA
+21 LGDSNAPVHGTEIA

-64 TSGALIRTP
+64 TSGSLIRTP
-73 LFIMARTSPVSV
+73 LFIMARTSPVGV

-109 IGGWNPSAR
+109 IGGWNPSSR

-145 YLGQGRLMEQ
+145 YIGKGRLMEQ

-174 PDKLWT
+174 PDKLLT

-189 WLWIEQGAVRLGA
+189 WLWIEQGAVWVSA
-202 GLVDAGIPELAL
+202 GVPELAL
-214 IPFRLAALAGVIL
+214 IPFRLAALAGVVL

-242 PERALW
+242 PDRALW

-270 LGLVVTGL
+270 LGLVVAGL

-316 ARAGWG
+316 ARAGWS

-352 LGALKTPGSV
+352 LGALQTPGAV
-362 WMWYAPVALLAGAMG
+362 WIWYAPVGLLAHTAG
-377 FFVGLFGGPGA
+377 FVVGLFGGPGV
-388 SVTDVIQAACTA
+388 SVTDVIQTAGTA
-400 VSAVAIVWFAV
+400 VSALAIVWLAV
-411 RTPGPGIGMPAPLE
+411 RTPGRGIGMPAQID
-425 DESEFNKTVLR
+425 DEPEFNKTVLR

-443 AVVILAPVIQP
+443 AVVVLAPVIQP

-463 FAVTGIADGPQ
+463 FTVTGIADGAQ

-494 SVFQWISIEVVRGVA
+494 SVFQWIPIEVVRGVA
-509 IAIAVSFVAYLV
+509 IAIAVSFIAYLV
-521 FYDKKT
+521 FFDKKT

-537 LKLRPKPKP
+537 LKLKLKPKS

>member
-1 METSKF
+1 MVTSKF
-7 REREVGSSLAHPEA
+7 REREVRSSLAHPEA
-21 LGDSNAPVHGTVIA
+21 LGGDSNAPVHGTVIA
-35 KAARTAILQGFVGSL
+35 KAARTAILQGFIGSL
-50 LMVAGSVGVGWMAT
+50 LMVAGSVGVGWLA
-64 TSGALIRTP
+64 SSSALIRTP
-73 LFIMARTSPVSV
+73 LFIMARTSPAGV
-85 IVCTVMLCLG
+85 ILCTVMLCLG

-118 PVLRRALWMWAVPM
+118 PVLRRALWMWALPLM
-132 MFSLPLFS
+132 LALPLFS

-145 YLGQGRLMEQ
+145 YIGQGRLMEQ
-155 GLNPYTNGIS
+155 GLDPYTNGIS

-174 PDKLWT
+174 PDKMWT

-189 WLWIEQGAVRLGA
+189 WLWIEQGAVW
-202 GLVDAGIPELAL
+202 VSAGIPELAL
-214 IPFRLAALAGVIL
+214 IPFRLAALGGVL
-227 LAVYV
+227 LLTIYV

-242 PERALW
+242 PDRALW

-270 LGLVVTGL
+270 LGLAVAGL
-278 YFASVKRP
+278 YYTSVKRP

-316 ARAGWG
+316 SRAGWG
-322 RRMLCWTAT
+322 RRIFCWTAT

-342 GLVNGLGFGW
+342 GFVNGLGFGW
-352 LGALKTPGSV
+352 LGALQTPGAV
-362 WMWYAPVALLAGAMG
+362 WIWYAPVGLLAHTVGSA
-377 FFVGLFGGPGA
+377 VGLFGGPA
-388 SVTDVIQAACTA
+388 VPVTDVIQTIGTAA
-400 VSAVAIVWFAV
+400 SALAIIWLAV
-411 RTPGPGIGMPAPLE
+411 RTPGRGIGMPAPID
-425 DESEFNKTVLR
+425 DEPGFNKTVIR

-443 AVVILAPVIQP
+443 AVVVLAPVIQP

-463 FAVTGIADGPQ
+463 FTVTGIADGPQ

-494 SVFQWISIEVVRGVA
+494 SVFQWIPLAVVRGVA
-509 IAIAVSFVAYLV
+509 IAIAVSFIAYLV

-537 LKLRPKPKP
+537 LKLRPRPRS

>member
-1 METSKF
+1 MVTSKF

-50 LMVAGSVGVGWMAT
+50 LMVAGSIGVGWLA
-64 TSGALIRTP
+64 SSSALIRTP
-73 LFIMARTSPVSV
+73 IFIMARTSPVGV
-85 IVCTVMLCLG
+85 ILCTVMLCLG

-109 IGGWNPSAR
+109 IGGWNPSSR
-118 PVLRRALWMWAVPM
+118 PVLRRALWMWALPM

-145 YLGQGRLMEQ
+145 YIGQGRLMEQ

-189 WLWIEQGAVRLGA
+189 WLWIEQGAVWVSA
-202 GLVDAGIPELAL
+202 SVPELAL

-242 PERALW
+242 PDRALW

-270 LGLVVTGL
+270 LGLVVAGL

-352 LGALKTPGSV
+352 LGALQTPGAV
-362 WMWYAPVALLAGAMG
+362 WIWYAPVGLLAHTVG
-377 FFVGLFGGPGA
+377 FVVGLFGGPGVP
-388 SVTDVIQAACTA
+388 VTDVIQTAGTA
-400 VSAVAIVWFAV
+400 VSALAIVWLAV
-411 RTPGPGIGMPAPLE
+411 RTPGRGIGMPAPLD
-425 DESEFNKTVLR
+425 DEPEFNKTVLR

-443 AVVILAPVIQP
+443 AVVVLAPVIQP

-463 FAVTGIADGPQ
+463 FTVTGVADGAQ

-494 SVFQWISIEVVRGVA
+494 SVFQWIPIEVVRGVA
-509 IAIAVSFVAYLV
+509 IAIAVSFIAYLV
-521 FYDKKT
+521 FFDKKT

-537 LKLRPKPKP
+537 LKLKPKS

>member
-1 METSKF
+1 MVTSKF

-35 KAARTAILQGFVGSL
+35 KVARKAILQGFVGSL
-50 LMVAGSVGVGWMAT
+50 LMVAGSVGVGWLA
-64 TSGALIRTP
+64 SSSALIRTP
-73 LFIMARTSPVSV
+73 VFIMARTSPVGV
-85 IVCTVMLCLG
+85 ILCTVMLCLG

-109 IGGWNPSAR
+109 IGGWNPSSR

-145 YLGQGRLMEQ
+145 YIGQGRLMEQ

-189 WLWIEQGAVRLGA
+189 WLWIEQGAVWVSA
-202 GLVDAGIPELAL
+202 SVPELAL

-270 LGLVVTGL
+270 LGLVVAGL

-322 RRMLCWTAT
+322 RRMLCWSAT

-352 LGALKTPGSV
+352 LGALQTPGAV
-362 WMWYAPVALLAGAMG
+362 WIWYAPVGLLAHTAG
-377 FFVGLFGGPGA
+377 FVVGLFGGPGVP
-388 SVTDVIQAACTA
+388 VTDVIQTVGTA
-400 VSAVAIVWFAV
+400 VSALAIVWLAV
-411 RTPGPGIGMPAPLE
+411 RTPGPGLGLPAPLDHE
-425 DESEFNKTVLR
+425 TEFNKTVLR

-443 AVVILAPVIQP
+443 AVVVLAPVIQP

-463 FAVTGIADGPQ
+463 FTVTGIANGAQ

-494 SVFQWISIEVVRGVA
+494 SVFPWIPIEVVRGVA
-509 IAIAVSFVAYLV
+509 IAIAVSFIAYLV
-521 FYDKKT
+521 FFDKKT

-537 LKLRPKPKP
+537 LKLKLKQKS

>member
-1 METSKF
+1 MVTSKF
-7 REREVGSSLAHPEA
+7 REREVGSSVAHPEA
-21 LGDSNAPVHGTVIA
+21 LGDSNAPVHGIVIA
-35 KAARTAILQGFVGSL
+35 KAARTAIVQGFVGSL
-50 LMVAGSVGVGWMAT
+50 MMVAGSVGVGWLA
-64 TSGALIRTP
+64 SSSALIRTP
-73 LFIMARTSPVSV
+73 LFIVARTSPVGV

-109 IGGWNPSAR
+109 IGGWNPSSR
-118 PVLRRALWMWAVPM
+118 PVLRRALWMWALPM

-145 YLGQGRLMEQ
+145 YIGQGRLMEQ

-189 WLWIEQGAVRLGA
+189 WLWIEQGAVWVSA
-202 GLVDAGIPELAL
+202 SVPELAL

-242 PERALW
+242 PERAFW

-270 LGLVVTGL
+270 LGLVVAGL

-286 VLGIVL
+286 VLGILL

-316 ARAGWG
+316 SRAGWG

-331 LGLSLG
+331 LGLSMG

-352 LGALKTPGSV
+352 LGALQTPGAV
-362 WMWYAPVALLAGAMG
+362 WSWYAPVGLLAHLAGLV
-377 FFVGLFGGPGA
+377 VGLFGGPGVP
-388 SVTDVIQAACTA
+388 VTDVIQTAGTA
-400 VSAVAIVWFAV
+400 VSALAIVWLAV
-411 RTPGPGIGMPAPLE
+411 RTPGRGIGMPAPLAQ
-425 DESEFNKTVLR
+425 ESEFNKTVLR

-443 AVVILAPVIQP
+443 AVVVLAPVIQP

-463 FAVTGIADGPQ
+463 FTVTGIADGAQ

-494 SVFQWISIEVVRGVA
+494 SVFQWIPIEVVRGVA
-509 IAIAVSFVAYLV
+509 IAIGVSFIAYLV
-521 FYDKKT
+521 FFDKKT

-537 LKLRPKPKP
+537 LKLRLKPKS

>member
-1 METSKF
+1 MVTSKF

-35 KAARTAILQGFVGSL
+35 KAARTAILQGFIGSL

-73 LFIMARTSPVSV
+73 IFIMARTSPVGV

-109 IGGWNPSAR
+109 IGGWNPSSR

-145 YLGQGRLMEQ
+145 YIGQGRLMEQ

-189 WLWIEQGAVRLGA
+189 WLWIEQGAVWVSA
-202 GLVDAGIPELAL
+202 GVPELAL
-214 IPFRLAALAGVIL
+214 IPFRLAALAGVVL

-270 LGLVVTGL
+270 LGLVVAGL

-316 ARAGWG
+316 TRAGWG
-322 RRMLCWTAT
+322 RRMICWAAT

-352 LGALKTPGSV
+352 LGALQTPGAV
-362 WMWYAPVALLAGAMG
+362 WIWYAPVGLLAHTAGLV
-377 FFVGLFGGPGA
+377 VGLFGGPGVP
-388 SVTDVIQAACTA
+388 VTDIIQTAGTA
-400 VSAVAIVWFAV
+400 VSALAIVWLAV
-411 RTPGPGIGMPAPLE
+411 RTPGRGFGMPAPLD
-425 DESEFNKTVLR
+425 DEPEFNKTVLR

-443 AVVILAPVIQP
+443 AVVVLAPVIQP

-463 FAVTGIADGPQ
+463 FTVTGIADGPQ

-494 SVFQWISIEVVRGVA
+494 SVFQWIPIDVVRGVA
-509 IAIAVSFVAYLV
+509 IAIAVSFIAYLV
-521 FYDKKT
+521 FFDKKT
-527 HVLFRPRRGI
+527 HVLFRPHRGI
-537 LKLRPKPKP
+537 LKLKLKPKS